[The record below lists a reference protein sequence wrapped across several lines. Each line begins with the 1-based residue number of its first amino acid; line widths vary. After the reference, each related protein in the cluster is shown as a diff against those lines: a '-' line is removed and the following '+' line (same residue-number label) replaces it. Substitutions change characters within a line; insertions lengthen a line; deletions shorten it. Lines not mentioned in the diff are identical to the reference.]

1 MNVKSRIFSPTH
13 FIRIFIIVNITA
25 YITTRA
31 FLNKYKS
38 NHTHTPTMPKKPATE
53 NTKKAA
59 GNAKKA
65 ETAAR
70 KQAEVDA
77 KNAAVEDA
85 QWSVGAKDNSKKEAA
100 AAKKAEQA
108 AKKAERDAMLA
119 EEEKSQKDKPK
130 GAGKK
135 TAEKKSRGTLDLG
148 MLDGDGDAG
157 GAKKGASA
165 LNASGIDN
173 ALDAL
178 DLTADSNEVKLD
190 RHPERRFK
198 AAYAK
203 FEERRLPEIEAEN
216 PGLRKNQRVEIAR
229 KEFERSPENP
239 FNQTGNVKYDSSKA
253 DLEEQRQRIRSG
265 VEERLAR

>member
-13 FIRIFIIVNITA
+13 FIRIFIIVNLTA
-25 YITTRA
+25 YATTRA
-31 FLNKYKS
+31 I
-38 NHTHTPTMPKKPATE
+38 MGGKKGNGE

-65 ETAAR
+65 ENAAK

-77 KNAAVEDA
+77 RKAAEDDA
-85 QWSVGAKDNSKKEAA
+85 HWAVGAKDNSKKEAA
-100 AAKKAEQA
+100 AAKKAEAA
-108 AKKAERDAMLA
+108 AKKAERDKLLA
-119 EEEKSQKDKPK
+119 DEEAGQKDKPK
-130 GAGKK
+130 GANKK
-135 TAEKKSRGTLDLG
+135 TAEKKSKGTLDLA
-148 MLDGDGDAG
+148 MLDGEPT
-157 GAKKGASA
+157 KKTATA

-203 FEERRLPEIEAEN
+203 FEERRLPEIEQEN
-216 PGLRKNQRVEIAR
+216 PGLRKQQRVEIAR
-229 KEFERSPENP
+229 KEFEKSPENP
-239 FNQTGNVKYDSSKA
+239 FNQTGNVRYDSSKA
-253 DLEEQRQRIRSG
+253 DLEVERQRIRSG
-265 VEERLAR
+265 VEDRLTAR

>member
-1 MNVKSRIFSPTH
+1 MSVKSRIFSPTH

-25 YITTRA
+25 YATTRA
-31 FLNKYKS
+31 II
-38 NHTHTPTMPKKPATE
+38 MGKKPTGE

-70 KQAEVDA
+70 KQADVDA
-77 KNAAVEDA
+77 RNAAVEDA
-85 QWSVGAKDNSKKEAA
+85 QWAVGAKDNSKKEAA
-100 AAKKAEQA
+100 AQKKAEAA
-108 AKKAERDAMLA
+108 AKKAERDKMLA
-119 EEEKSQKDKPK
+119 DEEATQKDKPK
-130 GAGKK
+130 GANKK
-135 TAEKKSRGTLDLG
+135 TAEKKSKGTLDLG
-148 MLDGDGDAG
+148 MLDGEP
-157 GAKKGASA
+157 AKKGVAA

-203 FEERRLPEIEAEN
+203 FEERRLPEIEQEN
-216 PGLRKNQRVEIAR
+216 PGLRKQQRIEIAR
-229 KEFERSPENP
+229 KEFEKSPENP
-239 FNQTGNVKYDSSKA
+239 FNQTGNVRYDSSKT
-253 DLEEQRQRIRSG
+253 DLEQERQRIRTG
-265 VEERLAR
+265 VEDRLTTR